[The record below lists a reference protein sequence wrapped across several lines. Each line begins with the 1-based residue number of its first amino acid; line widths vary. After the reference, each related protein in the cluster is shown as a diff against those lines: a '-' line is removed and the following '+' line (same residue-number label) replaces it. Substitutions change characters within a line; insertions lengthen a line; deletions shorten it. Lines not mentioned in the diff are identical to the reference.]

1 LRSATSDSFD
11 AILKKK
17 VFVDV
22 LPETDYTT
30 KVVFNGLPL
39 GQDMFY
45 RVRLQDLFEPPIR
58 GEPMIGRFRTAP
70 ADRRNVT
77 FCWSGD
83 TAGQGWGIDESR
95 GGGMTIYSAIAGI
108 GRISLST
115 PETTS
120 MPMDPSRPGRS
131 CRTVRPGNTSRPRKV
146 EAGRN
151 ARRVPRRLQIQCFG
165 QEPACDEIVRCRFS
179 RRGTTTKCST
189 IGGRASR

>member
-45 RVRLQDLFEPPIR
+45 RVTLQDLFEPPIR

-95 GGGMTIYSAIAGI
+95 GGGMTIYSAIARNRPDFFIHSGDNI
-108 GRISLST
+108 YADGPIPAGQKL
-115 PETTS
+115 PNGETWKNITTEKS
-120 MPMDPSRPGRS
+120 RSRQKRSPSS
-131 CRTVRPGNTSRPRKV
+131 AALTNTMFWTRTCLR
-146 EAGRN
+146 
-151 ARRVPRRLQIQCFG
+151 
-165 QEPACDEIVRCRFS
+165 
-179 RRGTTTKCST
+179 
-189 IGGRASR
+189 